1 MAKARKGD
9 TVRQIVT
16 PIEGVVDSFQ
26 VDQETG
32 ELQYL
37 VKWTDADGG
46 EHSKYFA
53 EGEVEVVQ

>member
-1 MAKARKGD
+1 MANAKRGD

-16 PIEGVVDSFQ
+16 PIQGVVQSFQ

-37 VKWTDADGG
+37 VVWTDEDG
-46 EHSKYFA
+46 EHSKYFTA
-53 EGEVEVVQ
+53 GEVEVV